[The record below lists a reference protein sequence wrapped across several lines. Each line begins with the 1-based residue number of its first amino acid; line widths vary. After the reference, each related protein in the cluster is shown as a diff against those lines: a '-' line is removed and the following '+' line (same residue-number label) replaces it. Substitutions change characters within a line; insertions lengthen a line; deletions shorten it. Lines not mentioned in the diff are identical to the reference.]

1 MINMK
6 KIHMVLGGNLAD
18 TFLLEDYQKDDF
30 LIGVDRGA
38 LHLIESGYAIDLA
51 IGDFDSVSSEEFT
64 SIAKKS
70 KQLKEFASEKDET
83 DTELAIH
90 WIKENYPH
98 TPVKIY
104 GWSGGRVDHLLH
116 LVYLIYQPNL
126 QEIILNIE
134 WISPSNRAKFYLPG
148 HYQIKN
154 DPNYLYFSIITM
166 TPVKNLKIE
175 EAKYNLPATHFNYPK
190 AFISNEFVQDYFKLS
205 FDEGLVFFLRTIDK
219 NENK

>member
-1 MINMK
+1 
-6 KIHMVLGGNLAD
+6 MVLGGNLED
-18 TFLLEDYQKDDF
+18 DFLLEDYQKDDF

-38 LHLIESGYAIDLA
+38 LQLIKSGYAIDLA

-116 LVYLIYQPNL
+116 LIYLIYQPDL
-126 QEIILNIE
+126 QEVVSNFE
-134 WISPSNRAKFYLPG
+134 WVSQNNRAKFYLPG

-154 DPNYLYFSIITM
+154 DPSYLYFSVIAM
-166 TPVKNLKIE
+166 TPVKQLKIE
-175 EAKYNLPATHFNYPK
+175 EAKYNLPKTDLKSPQ
-190 AFISNEFVQDYFKLS
+190 AFISNEFVGDYFNLS
-205 FDEGLVFFLRTIDK
+205 FDEGIIFFLRTTDK